1 MAVFRYAAPM
11 AAAVCTLARSAGAG
25 GLADIDHVV
34 LFMQENR
41 AFDHYFGTMAGVRG
55 FNDANLQMNGN
66 VPVWM
71 QLTTPALTTD
81 AQYVGPWYLNYLGGN
96 WSEATQCMSAGSNG
110 WYENHAAWNFG
121 TNDHWA
127 MNNTPWSIGFYKK
140 GDVPT
145 QWALAEGW
153 VLGDMYQV
161 GALPCVETSTE
172 SVVSSTN
179 PNRVAWISGSINSP
193 GSPQRPDQ
201 GGNPYIDN
209 NETPG
214 CEDGGIS
221 CYPLK
226 WKTSGECYEDAGVS
240 WQVFQ
245 DADNFDD
252 NPYAWFKQFQDAK
265 KDSPLHGKGMKGLP
279 LDLFYEKA
287 ASGTLPEVSY
297 IVGPTQLS
305 EHPPYSPHDGA
316 WLQDKIAK
324 AVTSSPKYN
333 KTVLMVSYDE
343 SGGWF
348 DHVDPYRSPD
358 GTPAEWINDPWGQ
371 VGHTFV
377 GPGFRLPFYIIS
389 PWTRNGGVYTE
400 HADHSSQIL
409 FVEKWQAAKGKNV
422 TTGEMVHWRREH
434 MGDLVSAFDFENPD
448 YTVPQLPIV
457 AEPHRNS
464 QGNYDGSSYCQS
476 RYSQVRPPVPYVG
489 DGVIGDIASVVERGF
504 KPVRGKLTEG
514 RFLVFE
520 KNGLAL
526 ANPGK
531 CRRDP
536 NVALTRASKG
546 HRHELQR
553 WVIYAVQ
560 LGGSEFTMQSAA
572 DGRFI
577 CRGGLMCK
585 EKQNA
590 QVFEVGYEP
599 SKGYTLKPK
608 GSGKYLDVDS
618 DKELS
623 FDGALGHWQV
633 FSVSYWTG

>member
-1 MAVFRYAAPM
+1 MAGFRYAAPI
-11 AAAVCTLARSAGAG
+11 AAAVCTLAHFANAG

-34 LFMQENR
+34 LFMQGNEASLKAETCLVQNR

-55 FNDANLQMNGN
+55 FKDANLQMNGN
-66 VPVWM
+66 LPVWK
-71 QLTTPALTTD
+71 QLTTPDLTTD
-81 AQYVGPWYLNYLGGN
+81 SQYVAPWYLNYLGGN

-110 WYENHAAWNFG
+110 WYQNHAAWNFG

-140 GDVPT
+140 EDVPT
-145 QWALAEGW
+145 QWALADGW
-153 VLGDMYQV
+153 VVGDMYQ
-161 GALPCVETSTE
+161 E
-172 SVVSSTN
+172 SIVSSTN

-214 CEDGGIS
+214 CEKGGIN
-221 CYPLK
+221 CYPLQ
-226 WKTSGECYEDAGVS
+226 WKTSGEYYEDAGVS

-265 KDSPLHGKGMKGLP
+265 KDSPLYNKGIKGLP
-279 LDLFYEKA
+279 LSSFYEQA

-305 EHPPYSPHDGA
+305 EHQPYSPHDGA
-316 WLQDKIAK
+316 WLQDKIAQ
-324 AVTSSPKYN
+324 AVINSPRYS
-333 KTVLMVSYDE
+333 KTALIISYDE
-343 SGGWF
+343 TGGWF

-358 GTPAEWINDPWGQ
+358 GTPAEWIDDPWGQ
-371 VGHTFV
+371 VGHTFI

-409 FVEKWQAAKGKNV
+409 FIEKWQAAKGKNV
-422 TTGEMVHWRREH
+422 TTDEMVHWRREH
-434 MGDLVSAFDFENPD
+434 MGDLVGAFDFENPD
-448 YTVPQLPIV
+448 YTVPKLPFA

-476 RYSQVRPPVPYVG
+476 RYSTTRPPVPYKG
-489 DGVIGDIASVVERGF
+489 DGVIGDLASVVESGF
-504 KPVRGKLTEG
+504 KPVRGQLTEG

-520 KNGLAL
+520 TNGLAL
-526 ANPGK
+526 TNPGK
-531 CRRDP
+531 CRADS
-536 NVALTRASKG
+536 NAALTRASEG
-546 HRHELQR
+546 HKRELQR
-553 WVIYAVQ
+553 WVIHAVE
-560 LGGSEFTMQSAA
+560 LGGSAFTLQSVA

-577 CRGGLMCK
+577 CQGGLMCK
-585 EKQNA
+585 QRQDA
-590 QVFEVGYEP
+590 LVFETDYEP
-599 SKGYTLKPK
+599 SKGYTLEPK
-608 GSGKYLDVDS
+608 GSGRYLNAGGE
-618 DKELS
+618 KELS
-623 FDGALGHWQV
+623 FDGPLGHWEI
-633 FSVSYWTG
+633 FSVSY